1 MWLVKE
7 ANGAKKRHPSLY
19 QKMFNTFLFQKINGF
34 AGQYIWLDRL
44 AVFFSDYAGYVLV
57 VILVLMFIFK
67 SAKLSWF
74 MVLVALISAVVS
86 RGIITTIIRF
96 FYHHPRPFDV
106 LTVKQLIPEGG
117 YSFPSGHA
125 AFYFALSMGVYLY
138 NKKLGTAFFVVSIL
152 MGIARIFAGV
162 HWPADILGGALVGI
176 ATALLVNFCARKY
189 LTKLKTP

>member
-1 MWLVKE
+1 MNQQFFYYL
-7 ANGAKKRHPSLY
+7 NNL
-19 QKMFNTFLFQKINGF
+19 
-34 AGQYIWLDRL
+34 AGQNIWLNRL
-44 AVFFSDYAGYVLV
+44 AVFFTDYAGYILV
-57 VILVLMFIFK
+57 VILALIFIFK
-67 SAKLSWF
+67 SAKLSRF
-74 MVLVALISAVVS
+74 MILVALISAGIS
-86 RGIITTIIRF
+86 RGIITTVIRF

-106 LTVKQLIPEGG
+106 LAVKQLIPESG

-138 NKKLGTAFFVVSIL
+138 NKKLGIVFFAVSAL

-189 LTKLKTP
+189 LEKIKTP

>member
-1 MWLVKE
+1 
-7 ANGAKKRHPSLY
+7 
-19 QKMFNTFLFQKINGF
+19 MFNTLLFQKINDL
-34 AGQYIWLDRL
+34 AGRNMWLDRL
-44 AVFFSDYAGYVLV
+44 GVFFTDYAGYVLV
-57 VILVLMFIFK
+57 VILVLIFIFK
-67 SAKLSWF
+67 SARLSRF
-74 MVLVALISAVVS
+74 MVLVALTSAVVS

-106 LTVKQLIPEGG
+106 LSVKQLIPESG

-138 NKKLGTAFFVVSIL
+138 NKKLGIAFFVVSAL

-176 ATALLVNFCARKY
+176 VTALLVNFCARKY
-189 LTKLKTP
+189 LDKLNPAPF

>member
-1 MWLVKE
+1 MLSITT
-7 ANGAKKRHPSLY
+7 PL
-19 QKMFNTFLFQKINGF
+19 QTMLNTFLFETINNL
-34 AGQYIWLDRL
+34 AVRNIWLDRL
-44 AVFFSDYAGYVLV
+44 AVFFTDYAGYIMLAVLV
-57 VILVLMFIFK
+57 LLFIFK
-67 SAKLSWF
+67 SSKLSRF
-74 MVLVALISAVVS
+74 MVLVALISAAVS

-125 AFYFALSMGVYLY
+125 AFYFALSTGVYLY
-138 NKKLGTAFFVVSIL
+138 NKKLGIAFFAVSAL

-176 ATALLVNFCARKY
+176 LTALIVNFYAVKFV
-189 LTKLKTP
+189 KNLKTP

>member
-1 MWLVKE
+1 ML
-7 ANGAKKRHPSLY
+7 
-19 QKMFNTFLFQKINGF
+19 NTFLFQKINNL
-34 AGQYIWLDRL
+34 ASQYVWLDRL

-57 VILVLMFIFK
+57 AILVLIFIFK
-67 SAKLSWF
+67 SAKLSRF

-106 LTVKQLIPEGG
+106 LVVNQLISEND

-125 AFYFALSMGVYLY
+125 AFYFALSLGVYFY
-138 NKKLGTAFFVVSIL
+138 NKKLGITFFVVSAL

-162 HWPADILGGALVGI
+162 HWPADILGGVLVGI
-176 ATALLVNFCARKY
+176 VSAIAVNLVLRRIV
-189 LTKLKTP
+189 LK